1 MSLTSLITSLITDLY
16 NLGTVFVF
24 AEFAI
29 STDNTNKRRGH
40 PEETRWKQNE
50 KEREKK
56 KRTLEGDPSHRK
68 TEGKIFQTKSD
79 PDGGEGSGERRKGRT
94 EEGEDG
100 GRGSPPRAK
109 KNSRITL

>member
-1 MSLTSLITSLITDLY
+1 MYLPSSPFPQTTQTRGG
-16 NLGTVFVF
+16 GTLRKQD
-24 AEFAI
+24 E
-29 STDNTNKRRGH
+29 NK
-40 PEETRWKQNE
+40 TKK
-50 KEREKK
+50 KERKK

-109 KNSRITL
+109 KKL